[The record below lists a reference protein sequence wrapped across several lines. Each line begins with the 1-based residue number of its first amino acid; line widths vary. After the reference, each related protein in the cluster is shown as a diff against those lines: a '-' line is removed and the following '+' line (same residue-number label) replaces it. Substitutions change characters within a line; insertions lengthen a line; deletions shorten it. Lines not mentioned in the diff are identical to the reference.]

1 MLTLRPPEKSMGP
14 RGSPDHTLRTA
25 ALDKCSLDLRQGCSQ
40 AWGWDPAPVQS
51 ILEWCVVYMHTP
63 GLRI

>member
-1 MLTLRPPEKSMGP
+1 MLTLGPPEKSLGP

-25 ALDKCSLDLRQGCSQ
+25 AFTGARLLSGMGLASH
-40 AWGWDPAPVQS
+40 PSP